1 MYDMATALSLFL
13 CSGIIILG
21 IYEDIGRSRQDI
33 DMLARGPI
41 TLQNHMT
48 FMVPQTAFGNRIVV
62 RPYRR
67 AASSHGVEHDFE
79 TR

>member
-1 MYDMATALSLFL
+1 MATALSLFL

-21 IYEDIGRSRQDI
+21 IYGDIGRSRQNI
-33 DMLARGPI
+33 DMLTCGLI
-41 TLQNHMT
+41 TLQNHMI

-67 AASSHGVEHDFE
+67 AASSHGVEHDL
-79 TR
+79 RKR